1 MHITALR
8 AFTFLDKHILTVV
21 SFIFLNATLRLLN
34 KIDAIGMLKGNAVE
48 ALLEYEA
55 HFAIGL
61 YFTINIMD

>member
-48 ALLEYEA
+48 ALLE
-55 HFAIGL
+55 
-61 YFTINIMD
+61 